1 LIYENDSKQFAL
13 MMKVT
18 WQSYGRNGLE
28 REALRYWFDKLIGYD
43 FTEVSNAFD
52 QWIKTQKEL
61 PTVSEILKLCQHKV
75 TIHARIASPLAVES
89 NKHHADNVVAYVA
102 KNIKPERDKRAWAR
116 KILDNPKN
124 YPDVSFKLA
133 TEALNLKGME

>member
-1 LIYENDSKQFAL
+1 LTYDKDHKQFRI
-13 MMKVT
+13 MMNLV
-18 WQSYGRNGLE
+18 WQSYGRNHPE
-28 REALRYWFDKLIGYD
+28 SETIRYWFDKLDKHEFNIL
-43 FTEVSNAFD
+43 SNAFD
-52 QWIKTQKEL
+52 EWLKSQKEL

-133 TEALNLKGME
+133 TEALKVVN